1 MVCNIAMMKRF
12 LPLLI
17 WVGCKDDSDE
27 NPLYGLWEFDQLYT
41 ISGDD
46 TLGLVSVDEPTW
58 YLEISE
64 NNYKEYHKNTDASP
78 ICYNEG
84 HDLPA
89 VISELGD
96 NEYQIDVISGGTIIG
111 IKIEIDGDRLFW
123 DSSIDA
129 IDGPAASAIKLNTN
143 SLTPLCQ

>member
-1 MVCNIAMMKRF
+1 MKRF

-17 WVGCKDDSDE
+17 LTLLFCIACEDDSDE

-64 NNYKEYHKNTDASP
+64 NNYKESSSRVNVRTASP
-78 ICYNEG
+78 KC
-84 HDLPA
+84 L
-89 VISELGD
+89 
-96 NEYQIDVISGGTIIG
+96 
-111 IKIEIDGDRLFW
+111 
-123 DSSIDA
+123 
-129 IDGPAASAIKLNTN
+129 
-143 SLTPLCQ
+143 